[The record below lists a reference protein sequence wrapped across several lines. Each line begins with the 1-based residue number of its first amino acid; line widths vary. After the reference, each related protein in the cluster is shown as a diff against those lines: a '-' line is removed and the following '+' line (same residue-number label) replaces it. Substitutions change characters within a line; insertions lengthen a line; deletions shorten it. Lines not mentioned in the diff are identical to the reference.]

1 MDLLLVR
8 ESGLPN
14 THDLSFKNGIC
25 EVTTGRTDC
34 VTQRIYI
41 RLRTF
46 LSEWYLDETYGI
58 PWLERILGHKGKK
71 STVDSI
77 IQEKILSVDGVAQI
91 LEFSS
96 TFDNGRRVYS
106 CSFKVRT
113 DNGQLS
119 NTITI

>member
-1 MDLLLVR
+1 MDLLLQR
-8 ESGLPN
+8 EPDKPN
-14 THDLSFKNGIC
+14 THDLIFENGKC
-25 EVTTGRTDC
+25 PTTTDRTDC

-77 IQEKILSVDGVAQI
+77 LQEKILSVDGVAQI

-96 TFDNGRRVYS
+96 TFDNGRRIYS

-113 DNGQLS
+113 DSGQLS